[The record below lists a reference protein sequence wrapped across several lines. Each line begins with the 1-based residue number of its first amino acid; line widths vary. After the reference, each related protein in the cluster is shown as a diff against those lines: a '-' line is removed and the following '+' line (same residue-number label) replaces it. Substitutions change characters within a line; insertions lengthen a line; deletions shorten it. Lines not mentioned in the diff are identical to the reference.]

1 MDCGGITIGS
11 DFQSSTST
19 DVTRAG
25 SFLVDVDQ
33 PDTGPS
39 YRWTHSRSKGSSS
52 SRLFTLAK
60 VLLESLVEACL
71 AIAETWWRMFDSS
84 IYKCMFVFMFF
95 CY

>member
-11 DFQSSTST
+11 GFQSSTST

-39 YRWTHSRSKGSSS
+39 YKWTHSRSKGSSS
-52 SRLFTLAK
+52 SRSFTLAK
-60 VLLESLVEACL
+60 VLLESLEAWSKPAWQLPRPGGEC
-71 AIAETWWRMFDSS
+71 
-84 IYKCMFVFMFF
+84 
-95 CY
+95 